1 VTTFAVLLVVSLCF
15 TALTVR
21 AMRRSMLREQ
31 IAILWIVVSVLMV
44 GISLTFPFHLLD
56 HLARAIGI
64 KYGSDLVFF
73 AALVFMVVL
82 AFQMSVTITRLNA
95 RTTRL
100 AQELALLT
108 ARRRTGRDQD
118 DSGEAAR
125 GGDGPPQPSG
135 PADQGL
141 GQ

>member
-1 VTTFAVLLVVSLCF
+1 MTTFAVLLVVSLCF

-21 AMRRSMLREQ
+21 AMRRRLLREQ
-31 IAILWIVVSVLMV
+31 IAVLWIVVSVLMV
-44 GISLTFPFHLLD
+44 GLSFTFPFHLLD

-73 AALVFMVVL
+73 VALLFMVVL
-82 AFQMSVTITRLNA
+82 VFQMSVTLTRLNA

-100 AQELALLT
+100 VQELALLT
-108 ARRRTGRDQD
+108 AQRGAPPDQG

-125 GGDGPPQPSG
+125 GDDGPPPPG
-135 PADQGL
+135 RVADQGL